1 LKLETSRAHPAAQ
14 PAPRSGVRAVPILIL
29 LVYLITRLPALTALP
44 LHNDEGLHLTRAVE
58 VWNGNPFWEI
68 RDGKI
73 INHWLIAAFDPRHAP
88 DFIGRIATVMVGAI
102 GLAAGAALAGRAWGA
117 PAAALAGA
125 LWIASPYLFFYE
137 RLALSDA
144 EAGAWIIA
152 ALAAALRFNASGRL
166 RHAGLAGIALA
177 FAGLFKF
184 TALPFALLIG
194 LTVLLPPPLPGAQR
208 PPRMRARLIALGVVV
223 GIGAAAFA
231 VPVGVLLLRGTGLFD
246 IALGWIGVGGAPAGS
261 LAPLRNLERLAVL
274 LLTFGPPLW
283 SAALVIGLIALIALA
298 PGGRRLTL
306 YAALPLGAIVV
317 LGREVLPRHYVVALP
332 LALTLGG
339 AGLGAL
345 IGRASARSLMTG
357 AVFGLLLLSLMPF
370 ALTCYRDPAGAALPV
385 EVRAEH
391 VGDHSAGYGLR
402 EALRDLPA
410 RVPAGARV
418 IGSFFPDSCRRANFY
433 AAPGYALICADAP
446 GIPAIEAALA
456 GGGPV
461 FILTD
466 SAPLIGLDVPA
477 FAAARGLTAARIAA
491 YARPDD
497 GDPAVVLWRLDEQP
511 R

>member
-1 LKLETSRAHPAAQ
+1 MRAAASLSRLPIQ
-14 PAPRSGVRAVPILIL
+14 PAPRRGVWVVPILIL

-88 DFIGRIATVMVGAI
+88 DFVGRIATVLVGAI
-102 GLAAGAALAGRAWGA
+102 GLAAGVALTGRAWGA
-117 PAAALAGA
+117 IAALLAGA

-137 RLALSDA
+137 RLAFSDA
-144 EAGAWIIA
+144 EAGAWIVV

-177 FAGLFKF
+177 LAGLFKF

-194 LTVLLPPPLPGAQR
+194 LTVLLPPALPGRLR
-208 PPRMRARLIALGVVV
+208 PPHLRDRLIALAVIA

-231 VPVGVLLLRGTGLFD
+231 VPVAVLLLRGAGLFD
-246 IALGWIGVGGAPAGS
+246 IAAGWISAGGAAGGS
-261 LAPLRNLERLAVL
+261 FGLLPNLERLAVL
-274 LLTFGPPLW
+274 LLTFGPPLS
-283 SAALVIGLIALIALA
+283 SAALIVGLAALIVLA

-306 YAALPLGAIVV
+306 YAALPLAAIVI

-332 LALTLGG
+332 LALLLGG

-345 IGRASARSLMTG
+345 IGRIPARVPLI
-357 AVFGLLLLSLMPF
+357 AVVVGLLALGLIPF
-370 ALTCYRDPAGAALPV
+370 ALDSYRDPAAAALPV

-391 VGDHSAGYGLR
+391 VGDHSAGYALR
-402 EALRDLPA
+402 EALRDLPLH
-410 RVPAGARV
+410 VPAEARV

-433 AAPGYALICADAP
+433 AAPGYALLCADAP
-446 GIPAIEAALA
+446 GIPVIEAALA
-456 GGGPV
+456 AGGPV
-461 FILTD
+461 FVLTD
-466 SAPLIGLDVPA
+466 SAPIIGLDVPA
-477 FAAARGLTAARIAA
+477 FAAARGLTAERLAA

-497 GDPAVVLWRLDEQP
+497 RDPAVVLWRIAG
-511 R
+511 